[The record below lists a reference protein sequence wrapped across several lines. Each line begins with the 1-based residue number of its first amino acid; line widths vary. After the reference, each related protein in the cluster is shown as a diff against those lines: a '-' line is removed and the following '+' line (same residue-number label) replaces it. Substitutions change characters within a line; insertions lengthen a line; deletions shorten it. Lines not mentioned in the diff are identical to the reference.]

1 MKNFGFLMILLIALL
16 MQSCLPTQQ
25 TTTTKYTPEPPK
37 PKVVNLALIKDA
49 PSNVFLDLDYGV
61 RISVNDERATENILK
76 KYDASTTTKPNLNVE
91 PDVNSFVSESMRQYM
106 RTMGFKLDANVSTD
120 YMMQVTITEFNVS
133 YLSGLGW
140 SGMVKMNVEVYDH
153 NRKLVYPNVPI
164 SGRANKSGS
173 STDWSLASVAINTAY
188 VKALEDIDWDRIAFF
203 LHGSNP
209 DKKVTGDGTTA
220 LEKSVIRWYITSKP
234 QGADVYWRVVSST
247 PDVKNTNQNFL
258 GSTPYESTETLDI
271 KGLKMNNAGNVQIEV
286 SVEKD
291 GYVTQKKRFNL
302 EQVID
307 QKEISTKF
315 NLVKEEE

>member
-1 MKNFGFLMILLIALL
+1 MNKFGFLMFLLIALL

-25 TTTTKYTPEPPK
+25 TTTTTYTPEPPK

-76 KYDASTTTKPNLNVE
+76 KYDASTTSKPNLNVE

-188 VKALEDIDWDRIAFF
+188 VKALEDIDWDRIAYF

-247 PDVKNTNQNFL
+247 SDVKNTNQNFL

-286 SVEKD
+286 SIEKD
-291 GYVTQKKRFNL
+291 GYVTQKKRFNV

-315 NLVKEEE
+315 NLVKEDE

>member
-1 MKNFGFLMILLIALL
+1 MKKLLIGLVAVAAIL
-16 MQSCLPTQQ
+16 MQSCMSTQSVSQ
-25 TTTTKYTPEPPK
+25 TTYTPPQ
-37 PKVVNLALIKDA
+37 PKVVNLALVKDA
-49 PSNVFLDLDYGV
+49 PSNRFVNLDYGIRLNV
-61 RISVNDERATENILK
+61 KDDRANYNILK
-76 KYDASTTTKPNLNVE
+76 KYDASTTSTPKVNVD
-91 PDVNSFVSESMRQYM
+91 PDVNSFVSESMRRYM
-106 RTMGFKLDANVSTD
+106 RTMGFNLDADVSTD
-120 YMMQVTITEFNVS
+120 YMMQVTITEFNIS
-133 YLSGLGW
+133 YLSGMGW
-140 SGMVKMNVEVYDH
+140 SGTVKMDVEVYDQ
-153 NRKLVYPNVPI
+153 NRKLVYPNV
-164 SGRANKSGS
+164 SVTGRANKSGS
-173 STDWSLASVAINTAY
+173 SSDWSLASIAMNSAY
-188 VKALEDIDWDRIAFF
+188 NNALEDIDWDRIAFF
-203 LHGSNP
+203 LKSTNP
-209 DKKVTGDGTTA
+209 NKQVAGDGSTA

-315 NLVKEEE
+315 NLVKEED

>member
-1 MKNFGFLMILLIALL
+1 MKKLLIGLVAIAAVL
-16 MQSCLPTQQ
+16 MQSCMSTQSVSQ
-25 TTTTKYTPEPPK
+25 TTYIPPQ
-37 PKVVNLALIKDA
+37 PKVVNLALVKDA
-49 PSNVFLDLDYGV
+49 QSNRFINLDYGIRLNV
-61 RISVNDERATENILK
+61 KDDRANYNILK
-76 KYDASTTTKPNLNVE
+76 KYDASTTSTPKVNVD
-91 PDVNSFVSESMRQYM
+91 PDVNSFVSESMRRYM
-106 RTMGFKLDANVSTD
+106 RTMGFNLDADVSTD
-120 YMMQVTITEFNVS
+120 YMMQVTITEFNIS
-133 YLSGLGW
+133 YLSGMGW
-140 SGMVKMNVEVYDH
+140 SGTVKMDVEVYDQ
-153 NRKLVYPNVPI
+153 NRKLVYPNV
-164 SGRANKSGS
+164 SVTGRANKSGS
-173 STDWSLASVAINTAY
+173 SSDWSLASIAMNSAY
-188 VKALEDIDWDRIAFF
+188 NNALEDIDWDRIAFF
-203 LHGSNP
+203 LKSTNP
-209 DKKVTGDGTTA
+209 NKQVTGDGSTA

-247 PDVKNTNQNFL
+247 SDVKNTNQNFL